1 MAITTPQTNPRT
13 ILLRGELHK
22 VQTEGYVQATKSII
36 PGMLVE
42 PGTGGANPYKHYQP
56 HATQGEVTEPLVAL
70 EPMIADV
77 PFATFQGGTIDDT
90 YAAGDHLRVHYA
102 QPGDELYMFLKAS
115 GSAVIEGDFLQSA
128 GNGDLEKVTTT
139 NARLFTALE
148 AKTPTAA
155 RTRVRVRRV

>member
-90 YAAGDHLRVHYA
+90 YAAGDHLRV
-102 QPGDELYMFLKAS
+102 
-115 GSAVIEGDFLQSA
+115 IEGDFLQSA